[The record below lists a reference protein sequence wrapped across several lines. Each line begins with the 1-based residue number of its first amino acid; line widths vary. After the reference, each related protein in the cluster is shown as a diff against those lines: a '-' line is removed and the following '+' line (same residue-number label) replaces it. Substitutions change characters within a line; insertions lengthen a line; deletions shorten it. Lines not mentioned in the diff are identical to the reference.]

1 MDIND
6 TFIACADK
14 WAKHELDDRI
24 NFALDNFDEWISN
37 YDKEEKELLVKLLQD
52 FDYYSYSNIV
62 AIMAELNLKIVK
74 EYGISSEDTK
84 INNSANMLQ
93 QVLNNNDALDAFKIF
108 KFEKMALESL
118 SGKLENFIEV
128 INQPHIYLISIIAV
142 EYLYNLYPVQS
153 FIINLIFIFK
163 SHMSL
168 CGGI

>member
-1 MDIND
+1 
-6 TFIACADK
+6 
-14 WAKHELDDRI
+14 
-24 NFALDNFDEWISN
+24 
-37 YDKEEKELLVKLLQD
+37 
-52 FDYYSYSNIV
+52 
-62 AIMAELNLKIVK
+62 MAELNLKIVK

-142 EYLYNLYPVQS
+142 EYFVQS
-153 FIINLIFIFK
+153 ISCTVFIIT
-163 SHMSL
+163 
-168 CGGI
+168 

>member
-1 MDIND
+1 
-6 TFIACADK
+6 
-14 WAKHELDDRI
+14 
-24 NFALDNFDEWISN
+24 
-37 YDKEEKELLVKLLQD
+37 
-52 FDYYSYSNIV
+52 
-62 AIMAELNLKIVK
+62 
-74 EYGISSEDTK
+74 
-84 INNSANMLQ
+84 MLQ

-153 FIINLIFIFK
+153 VIINLIFLFK

>member
-1 MDIND
+1 
-6 TFIACADK
+6 
-14 WAKHELDDRI
+14 
-24 NFALDNFDEWISN
+24 
-37 YDKEEKELLVKLLQD
+37 
-52 FDYYSYSNIV
+52 
-62 AIMAELNLKIVK
+62 
-74 EYGISSEDTK
+74 
-84 INNSANMLQ
+84 MLQ

-153 FIINLIFIFK
+153 FIINLIFLFK
-163 SHMSL
+163 FHMSL

>member
-1 MDIND
+1 
-6 TFIACADK
+6 
-14 WAKHELDDRI
+14 
-24 NFALDNFDEWISN
+24 
-37 YDKEEKELLVKLLQD
+37 
-52 FDYYSYSNIV
+52 
-62 AIMAELNLKIVK
+62 
-74 EYGISSEDTK
+74 
-84 INNSANMLQ
+84 MLQ

-153 FIINLIFIFK
+153 FIINLTFLFK

>member
-1 MDIND
+1 
-6 TFIACADK
+6 
-14 WAKHELDDRI
+14 
-24 NFALDNFDEWISN
+24 
-37 YDKEEKELLVKLLQD
+37 
-52 FDYYSYSNIV
+52 
-62 AIMAELNLKIVK
+62 MAELNLKIVK

-153 FIINLIFIFK
+153 FIINLIYLNPICPYVVEFK
-163 SHMSL
+163 
-168 CGGI
+168 

>member
-1 MDIND
+1 
-6 TFIACADK
+6 
-14 WAKHELDDRI
+14 
-24 NFALDNFDEWISN
+24 
-37 YDKEEKELLVKLLQD
+37 
-52 FDYYSYSNIV
+52 
-62 AIMAELNLKIVK
+62 
-74 EYGISSEDTK
+74 
-84 INNSANMLQ
+84 MLQ

-153 FIINLIFIFK
+153 FIINLIFLFK

>member
-1 MDIND
+1 
-6 TFIACADK
+6 
-14 WAKHELDDRI
+14 
-24 NFALDNFDEWISN
+24 
-37 YDKEEKELLVKLLQD
+37 
-52 FDYYSYSNIV
+52 
-62 AIMAELNLKIVK
+62 
-74 EYGISSEDTK
+74 
-84 INNSANMLQ
+84 MLQ

-153 FIINLIFIFK
+153 FIINLIFLFK
-163 SHMSL
+163 SHMFL